1 MITNMNLRKE
11 LTMKERLQ
19 KQIENLELDN
29 VEIVLNNI
37 ENKLIHQIKNI

>member
-1 MITNMNLRKE
+1 
-11 LTMKERLQ
+11 MKERLQ